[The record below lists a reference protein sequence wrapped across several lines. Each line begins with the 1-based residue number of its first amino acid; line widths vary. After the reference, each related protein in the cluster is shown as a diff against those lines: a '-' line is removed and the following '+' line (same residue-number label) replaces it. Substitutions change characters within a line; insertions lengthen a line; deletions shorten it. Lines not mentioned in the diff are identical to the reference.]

1 MKILHIVDFHPD
13 YHSIYGGAEIATMRL
28 VKELEKNKIKNY
40 YLITPPTKD
49 KILEKNVFVT
59 KTIYNYIDFKKPKS
73 LKNRILSNFDFFKII
88 FPFDIIVFLKSR
100 KILKKIK
107 PEIVHFH
114 NFKKISFAPLIWV
127 KLYKIKSF
135 LSIYD
140 YWFFCPNETLI
151 DLNNNIC
158 KKYNSIYCFK
168 CFKIQFRFRIF
179 LPLRKKFFN
188 FFLKKIDGYIFLSNS
203 SLKIGREYGLS
214 IRKSKVIPQIFEEFK
229 DEPYELPKG
238 NILLYAGWV
247 QYRKGLHIL
256 IEALSNIKKEIPDIL
271 LYVIGEIENVEKK
284 YVENIFKMIKDK
296 NLSENVV
303 IKGKLHHQEIKKYF
317 KESKVV
323 VIPEQWEN
331 MSPVVLVESMFNKK
345 AIVASK
351 IGGIK
356 EFIEDG
362 KDGFL
367 CEPQNIYEFAEKIK
381 ILLKNNELVK
391 KFGENAFKKAEE
403 IWDNEKN
410 INKIIEFYKEKN

>member
-13 YHSIYGGAEIATMRL
+13 YHDFYGGAEIATMRL
-28 VKELEKNKIKNY
+28 VKELEKNKIENY

-73 LKNRILSNFDFFKII
+73 LKNRILRNFNFFKII

-203 SLKIGREYGLS
+203 SFKIGREYGLS

-229 DEPYELPKG
+229 DKPYELPKG
-238 NILLYAGWV
+238 NILLYVGWV

-256 IEALSNIKKEIPDIL
+256 IEALSNIKKEIPDVL

-345 AIVASK
+345 AIVASR

-391 KFGENAFKKAEE
+391 KFGENAFKKAKE